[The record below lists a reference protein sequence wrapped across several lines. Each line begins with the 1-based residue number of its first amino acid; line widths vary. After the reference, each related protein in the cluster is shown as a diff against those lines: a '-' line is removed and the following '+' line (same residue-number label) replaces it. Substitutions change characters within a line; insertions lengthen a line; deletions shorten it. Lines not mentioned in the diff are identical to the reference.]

1 MSKIFQPYEVELIYV
16 FDSGE
21 KDSLTVEDQIRC
33 AYLSDPESGADVEVS
48 TVIIGGAEYDPDDV
62 VVKWET
68 DSGEHQIMQSV
79 QGNLELEAPN
89 GELYYPVEVRV
100 G

>member
-1 MSKIFQPYEVELIYV
+1 MSKIFQPNKVELIYV

-21 KDSLTVEDQIRC
+21 KDSLTVEDQVRC

-48 TVIIGGAEYDPDDV
+48 IVIIGGSEYDPDDV

-68 DSGEHQIMQSV
+68 DSGEYQIMQSV

-89 GELYYPVEVRV
+89 GELYYPVEVSV